1 MQGLKNARNYFNTLK
16 GNFIMTL
23 FKQIAIMLSIFLVVI
38 LTTVLTLNF
47 QSANASVQDRLYED
61 AKNTASSLSLSLGSA
76 NGDISMMSTMI
87 NANFD
92 SGNYLVISLLDVDD
106 VLLYER
112 TAESTFSDVPAWFL
126 NNVSIEA
133 PVASAN
139 VSAGWSQ
146 VGILNVQSDVAYAY
160 KQLYTILINLLVSFG
175 LITISG
181 LVILYIIL
189 AAILKPLKEVQ
200 KQAEAVGRN
209 EFILQT
215 DIPNT
220 KEFKD
225 VVLGMNNMVSKV
237 KAMFDKGNEE
247 LKRQKELEYID
258 ATTKLK
264 NRKYLIDKLPEY
276 LKIDATSK
284 GGTNIMA
291 SISGL
296 IEANEQI
303 GHRDVDQLFIDIANI
318 FRENTTKYED
328 AIIARMNGTEF
339 SIFLPD
345 CPALNGLH
353 IAESI
358 SQAVRKTVE
367 EYKLDSEVVYI
378 ALGAY
383 EYSYKQNIGQLLSS
397 SDNAL
402 AQAKFKDSKIH
413 LDKVKEDEESMG
425 KDDWREIINNA
436 IQTNS
441 FKLVSWTAVD
451 SKAKK
456 IAHHALSLN
465 LQAGEKTYYYGQFM
479 ASANQIGLSS
489 KIYQNVMQMIFKH
502 PDTSLNSMVCSIRL
516 SFEYVDMRETYLELA
531 ELLKLYANKLPFK
544 LIVEIP
550 DKMFRQ
556 NSIQIKEYKA
566 LFQKYNIDMGI
577 YEFIGESSDY
587 QYLQDLRPV
596 YIKGEAS
603 YFLTQSDQA
612 LSALRL
618 ITDTVGISLIASGVM
633 NAETLEKLQAK
644 DVYIIQGRATEM
656 IELV

>member
-1 MQGLKNARNYFNTLK
+1 
-16 GNFIMTL
+16 MTL
-23 FKQIAIMLSIFLVVI
+23 FKQIALMLSIFLVVI
-38 LTTVLTLNF
+38 LATVLTLNF
-47 QSANASVQDRLYED
+47 QSANTSVQDRLYED

-92 SGNYLVISLLDVDD
+92 SGNYLIISLVDVDD
-106 VLLYER
+106 ALLYER
-112 TAESTFSDVPAWFL
+112 TAESEFSDVPDWFL
-126 NNVSIEA
+126 KNVTIEA
-133 PVASAN
+133 PIASAN

-146 VGILNVQSDVAYAY
+146 VGILNVQSDVAFAY
-160 KQLYTILINLLVSFG
+160 KQLYTILINLLISFG
-175 LITISG
+175 LITISA

-209 EFILQT
+209 EFILQKH
-215 DIPNT
+215 IPYT

-258 ATTKLK
+258 PTTKLR
-264 NRKYLIDKLPEY
+264 NRKYLIDKLPEF
-276 LKIDATSK
+276 LKIDANSK
-284 GGTNIMA
+284 GGVNIMT
-291 SISGL
+291 SLSGL

-303 GHRDVDQLFIDIANI
+303 GHRDVDQLFIDIAEI
-318 FRENTTKYED
+318 FKENSSDYKN

-339 SIFLPD
+339 SLFLPD
-345 CPALNGLH
+345 CPSENALQ
-353 IAESI
+353 IAETI
-358 SQAVRKTVE
+358 SKSVTEAIKG
-367 EYKLDSEVVYI
+367 YKLDAEVVYI

-383 EYSYKQNIGQLLSS
+383 EYSYKQNIAQLLSS

-402 AQAKFKDSKIH
+402 AQAKFKDYKIH
-413 LDKVKEDEESMG
+413 LEKVQEDEESMG
-425 KDDWREIINNA
+425 KDDWRAIINEA
-436 IQTNS
+436 IENNN

-465 LQAGEKTYYYGQFM
+465 LQAGDKTYYYGQFM
-479 ASANQIGLSS
+479 APANQIGLSS

-502 PDTSLNSMVCSIRL
+502 PDASLNSMVCSIRL
-516 SFEYVDMRETYLELA
+516 SFEYMDMRETYTELA
-531 ELLKLYANKLPFK
+531 QLLKLYANKLPFK

-556 NSIQIKEYKA
+556 NSTQIKEYKA
-566 LFQKYNIDMGI
+566 LFQKYSIDMGI

-596 YIKGEAS
+596 YIKGETS
-603 YFLTQSDQA
+603 YFLSQSDQA

-633 NAETLEKLQAK
+633 DTETLEKLQAK

-656 IELV
+656 IELS

>member
-1 MQGLKNARNYFNTLK
+1 
-16 GNFIMTL
+16 MTL
-23 FKQIAIMLSIFLVVI
+23 FKQIALMLSIFLVVI
-38 LTTVLTLNF
+38 LATVLTLNF
-47 QSANASVQDRLYED
+47 QSANTSVQDRLYED

-92 SGNYLVISLLDVDD
+92 SGNYLIISLVDVDD
-106 VLLYER
+106 ALLYER
-112 TAESTFSDVPAWFL
+112 TAESEFSDVPDWFL
-126 NNVSIEA
+126 KNVTIEA
-133 PVASAN
+133 PIASAN

-146 VGILNVQSDVAYAY
+146 VGILNVQSDVAFAY
-160 KQLYTILINLLVSFG
+160 KQLYTILINLLISFG
-175 LITISG
+175 LITISA

-209 EFILQT
+209 EFILQKH
-215 DIPNT
+215 IPYT

-258 ATTKLK
+258 PTTKLR
-264 NRKYLIDKLPEY
+264 NRKYLIDKLPEF
-276 LKIDATSK
+276 LKIDANSK
-284 GGTNIMA
+284 GGVNIMT
-291 SISGL
+291 SLSGL

-303 GHRDVDQLFIDIANI
+303 GHRDVDQLFIDIAEI
-318 FRENTTKYED
+318 FKENSSDYKN

-339 SIFLPD
+339 SLFLPD
-345 CPALNGLH
+345 CPSENALQ
-353 IAESI
+353 IAETI
-358 SQAVRKTVE
+358 SKSVTETIKG
-367 EYKLDSEVVYI
+367 YKLDTKVVYI

-402 AQAKFKDSKIH
+402 AQAKFKDYKIH
-413 LDKVKEDEESMG
+413 LEKVQEDEESMG
-425 KDDWREIINNA
+425 KDDWRAIINEA
-436 IQTNS
+436 IENNN

-465 LQAGEKTYYYGQFM
+465 LQAGDKTYYYGQFM
-479 ASANQIGLSS
+479 APANQIGLSS

-502 PDTSLNSMVCSIRL
+502 PDASLNSMVCSIRL
-516 SFEYVDMRETYLELA
+516 SFEYMDMRETYTELA
-531 ELLKLYANKLPFK
+531 QLLKLYANKLPFK

-556 NSIQIKEYKA
+556 NSTQIKEYKA
-566 LFQKYNIDMGI
+566 LFQKYSIDMGI

-596 YIKGEAS
+596 YIKGETS
-603 YFLTQSDQA
+603 YFLSQSDQA

-633 NAETLEKLQAK
+633 DTETLEKLQAK

-656 IELV
+656 IELS

>member
-345 CPALNGLH
+345 CSALGALH

-358 SQAVRKTVE
+358 SQEVEKTIDG
-367 EYKLDSEVVYI
+367 YKLDSEIVYI

-383 EYSYKQNIGQLLSS
+383 EYSYKQNIAQLLSS

-456 IAHHALSLN
+456 
-465 LQAGEKTYYYGQFM
+465 
-479 ASANQIGLSS
+479 
-489 KIYQNVMQMIFKH
+489 
-502 PDTSLNSMVCSIRL
+502 
-516 SFEYVDMRETYLELA
+516 
-531 ELLKLYANKLPFK
+531 
-544 LIVEIP
+544 
-550 DKMFRQ
+550 
-556 NSIQIKEYKA
+556 
-566 LFQKYNIDMGI
+566 
-577 YEFIGESSDY
+577 
-587 QYLQDLRPV
+587 
-596 YIKGEAS
+596 
-603 YFLTQSDQA
+603 
-612 LSALRL
+612 
-618 ITDTVGISLIASGVM
+618 
-633 NAETLEKLQAK
+633 
-644 DVYIIQGRATEM
+644 
-656 IELV
+656 

>member
-1 MQGLKNARNYFNTLK
+1 
-16 GNFIMTL
+16 MTL
-23 FKQIAIMLSIFLVVI
+23 FKQIAIMLSIFLVII

-47 QSANASVQDRLYED
+47 QSANTSVQDRLYED

-92 SGNYLVISLLDVDD
+92 SGTYLYISLVDVDD
-106 VLLYER
+106 ELLYER
-112 TAESTFSDVPAWFL
+112 KAESEFSEVPSWFL
-126 NNVSIEA
+126 DNVTIEA

-146 VGILNVQSDVAYAY
+146 VGILNVQSDVVYAY
-160 KQLYTILINLLVSFG
+160 KQLYTILINLLVSFSV
-175 LITISG
+175 ITFIA
-181 LVILYIIL
+181 LTLLYLIL

-200 KQAEAVGRN
+200 RQAEAVGRN
-209 EFILQT
+209 EFILQKT
-215 DIPNT
+215 IPNT

-237 KAMFDKGNEE
+237 KTMFDKGNEE

-258 ATTKLK
+258 PTTKLR
-264 NRKYLIDKLPEY
+264 NRKYLIDKLPEF

-284 GGTNIMA
+284 GGINIMT
-291 SISGL
+291 SLSGL

-303 GHRDVDQLFIDIANI
+303 GHRDVDNLFIDIANI
-318 FRENTTKYED
+318 FRSQSTEYPES
-328 AIIARMNGTEF
+328 IIARMNGTEF

-345 CPALNGLH
+345 CPSIGGLS
-353 IAESI
+353 IAENI
-358 SQAVRKTVE
+358 SKAVAKAIASYE
-367 EYKLDSEVVYI
+367 LDTEIVFI
-378 ALGAY
+378 ALGVY
-383 EYSYKQNIGQLLSS
+383 EYNYKQNIGQLLSG

-402 AQAKFKDSKIH
+402 AQAKFKDYKIH
-413 LDKVKEDEESMG
+413 LDKSQEDKESMG
-425 KDDWREIINNA
+425 KDDWRSIINKA
-436 IQTNS
+436 LETNN
-441 FKLVSWTAVD
+441 FRFASWTAVD

-456 IAHHALSLN
+456 VAHHALSLT
-465 LQAGEKTYYYGQFM
+465 LQDDDKTYYYGQFM

-489 KIYQNVMQMIFKH
+489 KIYQNVMKMMFTS
-502 PDTSLNSMVCSIRL
+502 PDTKLRGSVCSLRL
-516 SFEYVDMRETYLELA
+516 SFEYLDMRETFVELS
-531 ELLKLYANKLPFK
+531 ELLTMYAHKLPLK

-556 NSIQIKEYKA
+556 NSTQINEYKT
-566 LFQKYNIDMGI
+566 LFERYNIDMGV
-577 YEFIGESSDY
+577 YEFIGESVDY

-596 YIKGEAS
+596 YIKGETS

-618 ITDTVGISLIASGVM
+618 ITDTVGISLIATGVM
-633 NAETLEKLQAK
+633 DLETLEQLEAK
-644 DVYIIQGRATEM
+644 DVHIIQGRATEM
-656 IELV
+656 IELS

>member
-1 MQGLKNARNYFNTLK
+1 
-16 GNFIMTL
+16 
-23 FKQIAIMLSIFLVVI
+23 MLSIFLVVI

-425 KDDWREIINNA
+425 KDDWREIINKA
-436 IQTNS
+436 IETNS

-556 NSIQIKEYKA
+556 NSIQIKEYKT

-577 YEFIGESSDY
+577 YEFIGESADY

-633 NAETLEKLQAK
+633 DAETLEKLQAK

-656 IELV
+656 IELA

>member
-1 MQGLKNARNYFNTLK
+1 
-16 GNFIMTL
+16 
-23 FKQIAIMLSIFLVVI
+23 MLSIFLVVI

-345 CPALNGLH
+345 CSALGALH

-358 SQAVRKTVE
+358 SQEVEKTIDG
-367 EYKLDSEVVYI
+367 YKLDSEIVYI

-383 EYSYKQNIGQLLSS
+383 EYSYKQNIAQLLSS

>member
-1 MQGLKNARNYFNTLK
+1 
-16 GNFIMTL
+16 
-23 FKQIAIMLSIFLVVI
+23 MLSIFLVVI

-92 SGNYLVISLLDVDD
+92 SGNYLVISLVDVDD

-112 TAESTFSDVPAWFL
+112 TAESAFSDVPTWFL
-126 NNVSIEA
+126 NNISIEA

-175 LITISG
+175 LITVSG

-284 GGTNIMA
+284 GGVNIMA

-318 FRENTTKYED
+318 FKQNTTKYED

-339 SIFLPD
+339 SIFLPE
-345 CPALNGLH
+345 CTALNGLH

-358 SQAVRKTVE
+358 SQGVRKTVE

-425 KDDWREIINNA
+425 KDDWRDIINKA
-436 IQTNS
+436 IETNS

-502 PDTSLNSMVCSIRL
+502 PDQSLNSMVCSIRL
-516 SFEYVDMRETYLELA
+516 SFEYVDMRETYLELT

-556 NSIQIKEYKA
+556 NSIQIKEYKT

-577 YEFIGESSDY
+577 YEFIGESADY

-633 NAETLEKLQAK
+633 DAETLEKLQAK

-656 IELV
+656 IKLV

>member
-1 MQGLKNARNYFNTLK
+1 MSLFKQMALAISFIIIVLVGT
-16 GNFIMTL
+16 IMTL
-23 FKQIAIMLSIFLVVI
+23 NYQSSKRDMIESLYETTVNNISSITSQLSEAGNNPVLITSIIDAEFGSGYFKKITFTSNDASFTYTQVDNDPIEGVPLWFINLADITLKSVTSDVSSGWAMIGVISIDGDTGIVYKALYKMSTQLLYIFILSVVASLLILSIMLGFI
-38 LTTVLTLNF
+38 L
-47 QSANASVQDRLYED
+47 R
-61 AKNTASSLSLSLGSA
+61 
-76 NGDISMMSTMI
+76 
-87 NANFD
+87 
-92 SGNYLVISLLDVDD
+92 
-106 VLLYER
+106 
-112 TAESTFSDVPAWFL
+112 
-126 NNVSIEA
+126 
-133 PVASAN
+133 
-139 VSAGWSQ
+139 
-146 VGILNVQSDVAYAY
+146 
-160 KQLYTILINLLVSFG
+160 
-175 LITISG
+175 
-181 LVILYIIL
+181 
-189 AAILKPLKEVQ
+189 PLKGVQ
-200 KQAEAVGRN
+200 KQAEAVARN
-209 EFILQT
+209 EFIIQE
-215 DIPNT
+215 DIPYT
-220 KEFKD
+220 KEFRD
-225 VVLGMNNMVSKV
+225 VVLGMNRMVTKT